1 MSDDNRCPFPFRL
14 LRFWTLRILP
24 AWCLIAFM
32 IFLFQIAICGV
43 VHDNERVKALLQYM
57 EMLPDFI
64 KAFMGGEVLEVG
76 NLAGLI
82 AIGYQD
88 PFVLLL
94 YMLYAVGVP
103 TALLAGE
110 VQRGTM
116 ELILS
121 RQTTKTHIYI
131 CAGFITV
138 AGMYALVLVMFAGT
152 VVATM
157 LYDFYQEVPLY
168 FFFKIAIVGGM
179 LASAVG
185 GIALLA
191 AACFRRG
198 LAVSITVGYLVV
210 NYFVSIIADWWP
222 RMKFLEPATIFNYVD
237 GPAMFDKPGWPIG
250 DMCVLLSLLAVST
263 ILGGIIWSRRDLPL

>member
-1 MSDDNRCPFPFRL
+1 MSDDNRCPFPFIL

-32 IFLFQIAICGV
+32 IFIFQIAICGV

-94 YMLYAVGVP
+94 YMLFAVGVP

-110 VQRGTM
+110 AQRGTM

-121 RQTTKTHIYI
+121 RQTTKTQIYI
-131 CAGFITV
+131 CGGLITV
-138 AGMYALVLVMFAGT
+138 IGMYALVLVMFTGT

-168 FFFKIAIVGGM
+168 FFFKIAVVGGL

-250 DMCVLLSLLAVST
+250 DMCVLLSLLTVST
-263 ILGGIIWSRRDLPL
+263 VLGGIIWSRRDLPL

>member
-1 MSDDNRCPFPFRL
+1 MSDDNRSPFPFRL

-32 IFLFQIAICGV
+32 IFIFQIALCGV
-43 VHDNERVKALLQYM
+43 VHDNERVKALLQYV

-94 YMLYAVGVP
+94 YMLFAVGVP

-131 CAGFITV
+131 CAGLITV
-138 AGMYALVLVMFAGT
+138 VGMYALVLVMFTGT
-152 VVATM
+152 VVATL

-168 FFFKIAIVGGM
+168 FFFKIAVVGGM

-191 AACFRRG
+191 AACFHRG

-250 DMCVLLSLLAVST
+250 DMCVLLSLLTVST